1 MLCAHFSVPVQC
13 LFLSRAAA
21 LFCSEYL
28 VPVPVTLPV
37 FAGTVSFSEN
47 FLVIFNKIV
56 RLSAQNHIFSLDLPP
71 PPPNYIEAAIFL

>member
-28 VPVPVTLPV
+28 VSVPVTLPV
-37 FAGTVSFSEN
+37 FAGMVSFSEN
-47 FLVIFNKIV
+47 FLVILTKLFVALHKNT
-56 RLSAQNHIFSLDLPP
+56 IFLLT

>member
-21 LFCSEYL
+21 LFCFGYS
-28 VPVPVTLPV
+28 VSVPVTLPV

-47 FLVIFNKIV
+47 FLVIFDKIV
-56 RLSAQNHIFSLDLPP
+56 RHSAQNHNFSLDLLP

>member
-28 VPVPVTLPV
+28 VSVPVTLPV
-37 FAGTVSFSEN
+37 FVGTVTLSEN
-47 FLVIFNKIV
+47 FLVVFNKIV
-56 RLSAQNHIFSLDLPP
+56 HHSAQNHIFSLDLPP
-71 PPPNYIEAAIFL
+71 PNYIEAAIFL

>member
-21 LFCSEYL
+21 LFCFGCS
-28 VPVPVTLPV
+28 VSVPVTLPV
-37 FAGTVSFSEN
+37 FSGTVSFSET

-56 RLSAQNHIFSLDLPP
+56 RRSAQNHIFSLDLPP
-71 PPPNYIEAAIFL
+71 PRTILKLRFL